1 MRRASSTNRS
11 KRSSVPPSG
20 RRSSATA
27 WKIASATTSAPS
39 GRATAAKNDFDG
51 SARWLTAKT
60 ATMTADRRSRAR
72 RIWRLPRSRP
82 QDGAARTGEEACLEQ
97 QRHDLRLADRTA
109 VEALDREPLR
119 AAALHMLDESGE
131 RRAQPRLVRLAQRH
145 ERAAAALDEQC
156 RFTAEQHHV
165 RACNARGA
173 RAGALRP
180 RQCRAVRLRRIR
192 GGQHERLRLVSLA
205 RTQLAQALDRAGRRK
220 LRAAEALDEVAATAD
235 AQRLEIAQLAVH
247 GAVAA
252 GDSLAADAVAR
263 DDALPL
269 EQELSESAP
278 VRPVREQPCRRR
290 PAALRR
296 RDVGG
301 ALPGEAARPHSL
313 LLLRGMAPSRAQ
325 RRPRIVGHVARP
337 DELPQCGQGGL
348 GLEIRC
354 SEQVEPE
361 KRLAIERCADRVDR
375 IAFARGY
382 ARRCAERGCVFAEED
397 RDAVET
403 GADPDDL
410 AGCAEL
416 IELRGL
422 IPGNTARQH
431 LRLPQRHR
439 QREPLQR
446 HERLAQR
453 RATVDPVPRR
463 QEPAERALLGRLDLA
478 AKRGERRATQTAEDI
493 GVAPFALAA
502 ARPQLSAHE
511 LLLVLER
518 EQLRLDVAAE
528 MVVRLPRRERTATA
542 RKAQNE
548 RAQRRV
554 VRLQE
559 DVGEP
564 TGRHHAERVAVSPR
578 VLCGDQPLLRPDAR
592 AECAPLRLEHRGV
605 RLVEL
610 ARPQIAAETQQ
621 VVELVGVPR
630 IGTERTL
637 DLRNGVRVEQVAEL
651 LLAEQLAQQVAVER
665 ERLRPPLRRRRV
677 VLVHVRRDV
686 VEEQTRGVR

>member
-60 ATMTADRRSRAR
+60 ATMTSNRRPRAR

-82 QDGAARTGEEACLEQ
+82 QDGAA
-97 QRHDLRLADRTA
+97 
-109 VEALDREPLR
+109 
-119 AAALHMLDESGE
+119 
-131 RRAQPRLVRLAQRH
+131 QPRLVGLAQRH
-145 ERAAAALDEQC
+145 ERAAAALDEE
-156 RFTAEQHHV
+156 RRLAAEQHHV

-192 GGQHERLRLVSLA
+192 GGQHERLRFVSLA

-220 LRAAEALDEVAATAD
+220 LRAAEALDEVAAAAD
-235 AQRLEIAQLAVH
+235 AQRLEVAQLAVH
-247 GAVAA
+247 SAVAA

-269 EQELSESAP
+269 EQELGESAP
-278 VRPVREQPCRRR
+278 VWPVRKQPCRRR

-313 LLLRGMAPSRAQ
+313 LLLRGIAPSRAQ

-354 SEQVEPE
+354 SQQVEPE
-361 KRLAIERCADRVDR
+361 KRLAIERRADRVDR

-410 AGCAEL
+410 AG
-416 IELRGL
+416 
-422 IPGNTARQH
+422 
-431 LRLPQRHR
+431 
-439 QREPLQR
+439 
-446 HERLAQR
+446 
-453 RATVDPVPRR
+453 
-463 QEPAERALLGRLDLA
+463 
-478 AKRGERRATQTAEDI
+478 
-493 GVAPFALAA
+493 
-502 ARPQLSAHE
+502 
-511 LLLVLER
+511 
-518 EQLRLDVAAE
+518 
-528 MVVRLPRRERTATA
+528 
-542 RKAQNE
+542 
-548 RAQRRV
+548 
-554 VRLQE
+554 
-559 DVGEP
+559 
-564 TGRHHAERVAVSPR
+564 
-578 VLCGDQPLLRPDAR
+578 
-592 AECAPLRLEHRGV
+592 
-605 RLVEL
+605 
-610 ARPQIAAETQQ
+610 
-621 VVELVGVPR
+621 
-630 IGTERTL
+630 
-637 DLRNGVRVEQVAEL
+637 
-651 LLAEQLAQQVAVER
+651 
-665 ERLRPPLRRRRV
+665 
-677 VLVHVRRDV
+677 
-686 VEEQTRGVR
+686 